1 MLDFLKNYF
10 LVAFEAI
17 LYMFGVIS
25 SSKMFLLYE
34 ALPSMNLISCYISK
48 ENIVTLPKSSLGYSN
63 SVVPCALLICL
74 GSLTPFLW
82 ALFMAGLS
90 CLIVTGAVA
99 LSWFPLKLFYWVNGG
114 TLPPSGLAQSVIS
127 SLGAVSGHASSALDL
142 AGFVKGQQ
150 RVRFLY
156 LLTPREASSS
166 VFAFRRKRIHSMSSL
181 TF

>member
-74 GSLTPFLW
+74 GSLTPFL
-82 ALFMAGLS
+82 
-90 CLIVTGAVA
+90 
-99 LSWFPLKLFYWVNGG
+99 
-114 TLPPSGLAQSVIS
+114 
-127 SLGAVSGHASSALDL
+127 
-142 AGFVKGQQ
+142 
-150 RVRFLY
+150 
-156 LLTPREASSS
+156 
-166 VFAFRRKRIHSMSSL
+166 
-181 TF
+181 